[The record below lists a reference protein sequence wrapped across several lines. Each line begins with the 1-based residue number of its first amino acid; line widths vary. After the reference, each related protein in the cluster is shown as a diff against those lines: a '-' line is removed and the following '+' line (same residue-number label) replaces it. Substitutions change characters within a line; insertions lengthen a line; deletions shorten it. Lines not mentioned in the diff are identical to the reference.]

1 MQNLPCKNA
10 DAACP
15 SHFKHFWEV
24 ISIMQQHTQ
33 IILFCTSSAHPR
45 DISCHHFMEQN
56 STQPQDITQLL
67 RGSRWGRGS
76 SAGRLSP
83 THFLPNMYP
92 QTCPRRPAAFTALS
106 QHHNLHRSLCINTLA
121 WRPSTTKGTFFMEWE
136 AEVQRDQGVYFAAN
150 DILFLNLSYTFKT
163 LPRCLH

>member
-10 DAACP
+10 DAARP

-56 STQPQDITQLL
+56 STQPQDITQLPREGL
-67 RGSRWGRGS
+67 QLHLPDEEEGLQLADCLPPIFYPVCTHKLAQGGLPPSRLYLSITTSTGVFVSTHWHGGQALPKALFS
-76 SAGRLSP
+76 WSGRLR
-83 THFLPNMYP
+83 Y
-92 QTCPRRPAAFTALS
+92 RE
-106 QHHNLHRSLCINTLA
+106 
-121 WRPSTTKGTFFMEWE
+121 TKGYILQLMTFC
-136 AEVQRDQGVYFAAN
+136 
-150 DILFLNLSYTFKT
+150 S
-163 LPRCLH
+163 